1 MDQQLITSIPVDAIT
16 NMKLKVI
23 KDFDILLKRLNIGYQ
38 DNYSSILD
46 KITFIQTYPSLDK
59 IDPIYE
65 YLINN

>member
-1 MDQQLITSIPVDAIT
+1 
-16 NMKLKVI
+16 MKLKVI

-38 DNYSSILD
+38 DDYSSILD

>member
-1 MDQQLITSIPVDAIT
+1 MDAIT
-16 NMKLKVI
+16 NMKLKII

-38 DNYSSILD
+38 DDYSSILD